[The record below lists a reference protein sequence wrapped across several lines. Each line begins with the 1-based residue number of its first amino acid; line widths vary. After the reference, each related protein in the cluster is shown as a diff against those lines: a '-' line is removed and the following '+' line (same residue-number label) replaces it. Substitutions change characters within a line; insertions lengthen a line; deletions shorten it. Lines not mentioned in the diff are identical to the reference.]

1 MVWNVISIL
10 RAVYWITDFIF
21 LIIKTIETLQTSV
34 TDLRRH
40 IDEIVRRTDVVAQ
53 ERHTEILKRLDILPD
68 IEQGVEQ
75 IRLQPLPHA
84 HFSPEAQAILMQE
97 LGVDVNRMDFTDP
110 ITGGSLFA
118 VKFNTDNINLFGTT
132 IGK

>member
-1 MVWNVISIL
+1 M
-10 RAVYWITDFIF
+10 
-21 LIIKTIETLQTSV
+21 ETLQTSV

-40 IDEIVRRTDVVAQ
+40 IDEIVRGTEVVTR
-53 ERHTEILKRLDILPD
+53 ERHNDILRRLDILPN

-75 IRLQPLPHA
+75 IRLQPLPHP
-84 HFSPEAQAILMQE
+84 HFSTEAQAILMQE
-97 LGVDVNRMDFTDP
+97 IGVDVNRMDFTDP

>member
-1 MVWNVISIL
+1 M
-10 RAVYWITDFIF
+10 
-21 LIIKTIETLQTSV
+21 ETLQTSV

-40 IDEIVRRTDVVAQ
+40 IDEIVRGSEVAGR
-53 ERHTEILKRLDILPD
+53 ERHSEILKRLDILPD

-97 LGVDVNRMDFTDP
+97 LEVDVNRMDFTDP

-132 IGK
+132 IGKYYN